1 MKSVAIFR
9 GQAMVPAVEWNRES
23 SLRLFD
29 AVGKFRHMAIT
40 PEAAEELRKL
50 HIAVDSGAPTHFQLS
65 KPIVMSMMNVASEL
79 MTQRTSLLRMVHAQ
93 YGVIRHSDD
102 ALDDHQLLRKL
113 REAFYNMPQAII
125 DDLCRTL
132 GLNGITYAFNAD
144 NLLREY
150 ALETLVETVVDC
162 YDQTPLELVFAAP
175 SEVLQPADP
184 DDFEFIEDDL
194 SELDATQVVSLGAY
208 LGVAREG
215 MGMDEVVLALCE
227 LEREVVL
234 AAGKTLGFLDAGP
247 EFLDDL
253 DDEDDFIEDE
263 AEKALLDPANEDEP
277 EDPNATDNDS
287 AEVRLLNHLQ
297 AQEHEVLLE
306 VFDRL
311 TELYGQGIA
320 LSKDELATAILD
332 RAIETPNLAQ
342 LVLRGMKLYSEDL
355 PSSDTLVTHDL
366 TMSHG
371 RNYQDVTLLGELL
384 AVCAYSLSHPDAEQL
399 VLVLQE

>member
-9 GQAMVPAVEWNRES
+9 GDNPTPAIEWSRES

-29 AVGKFRHMAIT
+29 AMGKFRHMAIT
-40 PEAAEELRKL
+40 PEAAEELRRL
-50 HIAVDSGAPTHFQLS
+50 HIAVDNGQPAMFQLS

-93 YGVIRHSDD
+93 YGVIAHSDD

-113 REAFYNMPQAII
+113 REAFYNVPQAIL
-125 DDLCRTL
+125 DDLCRSL

-144 NLLREY
+144 NLLHEY
-150 ALETLVETVVDC
+150 SLETLVETVVER
-162 YDQTPLELVFAAP
+162 YDQTPIELVYAAP

-194 SELDATQVVSLGAY
+194 SALDATQIVSLGAY

-215 MGMDEVVLALCE
+215 MGVDEVVLKLCE

-234 AAGKTLGFLDAGP
+234 AAGKTLGSLELGP

-263 AEKALLDPANEDEP
+263 DEQALLDPANEVEP
-277 EDPNATDNDS
+277 EEPNASDNDS
-287 AEVRLLNHLQ
+287 AEVRLLNHLDT
-297 AQEHEVLLE
+297 QEHEVLLE

-311 TELYGQGIA
+311 TENYGHGVA
-320 LSKDELATAILD
+320 LSKDELKSAILD

-371 RNYQDVTLLGELL
+371 RNYQDVTILGELL
-384 AVCAYSLSHPDAEQL
+384 AVCAYSLSHPDAATL
-399 VLVLQE
+399 VLSLQK